1 MATMIPFAIPDAP
14 KSNQVVFDLL
24 RDDPATRDWVIIHG
38 VKCPPSGQQQQGIDF
53 LALVPDGAILLLEV
67 KGGGFEVKKG
77 QWYTQS
83 SQEHIPPP
91 GKQAEKA
98 MNRLENQLRAKF
110 SGWFADSELPMDCV
124 VLFTDTTW
132 PPDLRPLGYPTVGL
146 PDLET
151 QMDQTLG
158 ERLGEIAQE
167 TRNDFPNG
175 LPLNENAIKNLQEY
189 LLNEYC

>member
-1 MATMIPFAIPDAP
+1 MATMIPLAIPDAP
-14 KSNQVVFDLL
+14 KSDQVVFDLL

-38 VKCPPSGQQQQGIDF
+38 AKCASSGQQRQGIDF

-67 KGGGFEVKKG
+67 KGGGFEVKRG
-77 QWYTQS
+77 QWYTQN
-83 SQEHIPPP
+83 SQELIPAP

-98 MNRLENQLRAKF
+98 MYRLEDQLRAKF
-110 SGWFADSELPMDCV
+110 SGWFADAELPMDCV

-132 PPDLRPLGYPTVGL
+132 PPNLRPLGYPTVGL
-146 PDLET
+146 PDLDT
-151 QMDQTLG
+151 HLDQTLG

-167 TRNDFPNG
+167 TRNDFPNSV
-175 LPLNENAIKNLQEY
+175 PLNANAIKNLQDY

>member
-14 KSNQVVFDLL
+14 KSDQVVFDLL

-38 VKCPPSGQQQQGIDF
+38 AKSPSSGQQQQGVDF

-83 SQEHIPPP
+83 SQELIPPP

-98 MNRLENQLRAKF
+98 MYRLENRLRAKF
-110 SGWFADSELPMDCV
+110 AGWFADSELPMDCV

-175 LPLNENAIKNLQEY
+175 VPLNANAIKNLQDY

>member
-14 KSNQVVFDLL
+14 ISDQVVFDLL
-24 RDDPATRDWVIIHG
+24 RDDPATRDWVILHG
-38 VKCPPSGQQQQGIDF
+38 VKSPASGQQPQEIDF
-53 LALVPDGAILLLEV
+53 LALVPDRAILLLEV

-77 QWYTQS
+77 QWYTQN
-83 SQEHIPPP
+83 SQELIPPP

-98 MNRLENQLRAKF
+98 MYRLEDQLRAKF

-132 PPDLRPLGYPTVGL
+132 PPNLRPLGCPTVGL

-151 QMDQTLG
+151 RLDQTLG
-158 ERLGEIAQE
+158 ERLGEIAQA

-175 LPLNENAIKNLQEY
+175 VQLNANAIKNLQDY